1 MPCLQRLTTSPDWT
15 MPAQAGLLGDSADSG
30 KHYWIDS
37 GIEPTLADLLS
48 DPIVDAVMRADGI
61 RVQDVLATVAEARH
75 RQRPSAL
82 RSIAAR

>member
-1 MPCLQRLTTSPDWT
+1 MPCLQRPAISPDW
-15 MPAQAGLLGDSADSG
+15 MAPAQAGLLGDGADSP

-48 DPIVDAVMRADGI
+48 DPIMHAVMRADGI

-82 RSIAAR
+82 RSIAVR